1 MNQDNKKERKIQ
13 TSQQYAMARTTQ
25 THPQYSIPVTN
36 QFQTL
41 PSEDFPLLTYAQ
53 ASIKPPS
60 SSAQTSSFDLSKYFT
75 KLIRNLIAYSKYREL
90 QSLLELK

>member
-13 TSQQYAMARTTQ
+13 TSQQYAMTPATQTQ

-41 PSEDFPLLTYAQ
+41 PS
-53 ASIKPPS
+53 
-60 SSAQTSSFDLSKYFT
+60 
-75 KLIRNLIAYSKYREL
+75 
-90 QSLLELK
+90 